1 MKATEARK
9 LSKKSAKTVVIT
21 PYLTAIYGKIKEAA
35 AKGETS
41 ITLEYHMDVAGAG
54 AAALRKQLRKD
65 GYEIVFHDDPD
76 PGDPYSGGCYE
87 TINW

>member
-9 LSKKSAKTVVIT
+9 LTEKSAKTVVIK
-21 PYLTAIYGKIKEAA
+21 PYLDKIYDMIRIAA
-35 AKGETS
+35 EKGETS
-41 ITLEYHMDVAGAG
+41 ITFEYNLCPGGTAEE
-54 AAALRKQLRKD
+54 ALRKQLRKD

-76 PGDPYSGGCYE
+76 PGHPCSGGCYE

>member
-9 LSKKSAKTVVIT
+9 LTEKSAKTVVIT
-21 PYLTAIYGKIKEAA
+21 PYLTALYSKIREAA

-41 ITLEYHMDVAGAG
+41 ITFEYNLNPSG
-54 AAALRKQLRKD
+54 AAGDALRKQLRKD

-76 PGDPYSGGCYE
+76 PGHPCSGGCYE